1 MIVVSMSDIR
11 ADAVEAASLYRRG
24 MGAAVILPT
33 IRNYPIDDEIRR
45 LGVPYP
51 SPTALAAAILEYG
64 GVPKSAIDVVPD
76 AVDGTD
82 TEVAAVTAFVRQRMP
97 RSVLFLTARS
107 HTARARWLL
116 RRQLPVQVQ
125 LTVRSPRSDGF
136 APDTCWHS
144 REQSRDVVMEYLRWV
159 NTLLL
164 GDLWAKR

>member
-1 MIVVSMSDIR
+1 MRSKGH
-11 ADAVEAASLYRRG
+11 SLYRRG
-24 MGAAVILPT
+24 MGTTVALPT
-33 IRNYPIDDEIRR
+33 VLVSPVDDEIRR

-64 GVPKSAIDVVPD
+64 GVPKSAIDVVRD

-136 APDTCWHS
+136 APDAWWQS
-144 REQSRDVVMEYLRWV
+144 RDQSRDVVLEYLRWV
-159 NTLLL
+159 NSLVL
-164 GDLWAKR
+164 GDLWAKQ